1 MEHRNSP
8 GDEIIH
14 TAPAQL
20 SLEWSRTRLKHRYQI
35 AAASALV
42 TALGAP
48 AFAAQSDITI
58 STAAPP
64 ATPQIHGAV
73 VVGSIPGS
81 PFLHTVSATG
91 QAPLTFAATGL
102 PSGLSIDSSSGTI
115 SGTAPAAGSYP
126 ISVTVTNGSGSVA
139 ATLTLIAGST
149 LALTPPMG
157 WNSYDSFYADVKESD
172 VLAAAEAMKKVLQPY
187 GWDTVVIDYLWYD
200 PEKKRDANGRWL
212 PSPSK
217 YPSATGEVGFKPIA
231 DKVHALG
238 LKFGIHLMRGIPR
251 ASVTANDPIA
261 DSSYT
266 ASQAGNTGDTCAWD
280 DHMYGVRADT
290 EAGKAWYDSI
300 YGQYA
305 SWDVDFVKVDDMMNP
320 YGGNAYHGAEVE
332 AVHNSIVKSG
342 RSMVLSLSPGP
353 NQTRDVASL
362 NANANMWRT
371 VNDFWDTNGLSSLD
385 DEFDAANSWANTNG
399 ITPGHW
405 PDADMLPLG
414 TIGNRQ
420 CAFSHNQQVTVM
432 TLWSIMPSPLMF
444 GGMPIKLSGDTWTI
458 ALLTNEEVLAVNQ
471 DPLGSRGKRLSQQG
485 STEVWARDLSGGRK
499 AVALFNRGTQDATVS
514 VTFSQLGMT
523 GTPTVRDLWHKEDLT
538 EAATQISVNVPH
550 EGALMYTVTP
560 VGAGTGGTGGAG
572 GTSGA
577 GGASTDGTS
586 GSGGA
591 ISTGGTGDSGGTSG
605 SGGRSSA
612 GGRSSTG
619 GRSGNPGGGP
629 AAGGTE
635 AGGGSSSNVGG
646 TAGAGGTAVVGGSTA
661 AGGIAAGAPA
671 TGGTASGGQ
680 ATGGSALGGTQAG
693 GTAAGGAPSGGAA
706 TGGLTTSSSG
716 AAAAGAEKSGADD
729 ESGCSC
735 TLPSRDG
742 LPGRWLLSWL
752 ALGLAVCV
760 RRRGTPRARRAPAL
774 GGLPRLHVVARPQ
787 RLERHGAACRAE
799 LRRRY

>member
-1 MEHRNSP
+1 MKRSNSP
-8 GDEIIH
+8 GREIIY
-14 TAPAQL
+14 TAFSASGPL
-20 SLEWSRTRLKHRYQI
+20 SLDGSRSRRRRCCQI

-64 ATPQIHGAV
+64 ATPQIHGAMV
-73 VVGSIPGS
+73 IGSMPGS

-102 PSGLSIDSSSGTI
+102 PSGLTIDSSSGTI
-115 SGTAPAAGSYP
+115 SGTTPAAGSYP
-126 ISVTVTNGSGSVA
+126 ITVTVTNGSGSTT
-139 ATLTLIAGST
+139 ATLTLTAGST

-172 VLAAAEAMKKVLQPY
+172 VLAAAEAMKQVLQPY

-251 ASVTANDPIA
+251 ASVTANNPIA

-300 YGQYA
+300 YEQYA
-305 SWDVDFVKVDDMMNP
+305 SWSVDFVKVDDMMNP

-332 AVHNSIVKSG
+332 AVHNSIVETG

-371 VNDFWDTNGLSSLD
+371 VNDFWDTNGLSSMD
-385 DEFDAANSWANTNG
+385 DEFNAANSWANTNG

-420 CAFSHNQQVTVM
+420 CAFSHNQQVMVM

-444 GGMPIKLSGDTWTI
+444 GGMPIKLSGDTWTT

-499 AVALFNRGTQDATVS
+499 AVALFNRGTQDATVT
-514 VTFSQLGMT
+514 VTFSGLGVT
-523 GTPTVRDLWHKEDLT
+523 GTPTVRDLWHKEDLA
-538 EAATQISVNVPH
+538 EATSQISVNVPH
-550 EGALMYTVTP
+550 EGALMYTVSPPGT
-560 VGAGTGGTGGAG
+560 GTGGTG
-572 GTSGA
+572 
-577 GGASTDGTS
+577 GTS

-591 ISTGGTGDSGGTSG
+591 STGGTSGPGGATSAGGASSAGGTSS
-605 SGGRSSA
+605 SGGRS
-612 GGRSSTG
+612 GTG
-619 GRSGNPGGGP
+619 GRSGNPGGGS
-629 AAGGTE
+629 AAGGTLTGG
-635 AGGGSSSNVGG
+635 AGGSSSGGVNG
-646 TAGAGGTAVVGGSTA
+646 TAGAGGTTLVGGTTA
-661 AGGIAAGAPA
+661 TGGIA
-671 TGGTASGGQ
+671 
-680 ATGGSALGGTQAG
+680 AG
-693 GTAAGGAPSGGAA
+693 GTAAGGQATGGIAAGGGTAAGGTPSGGTAA
-706 TGGLTTSSSG
+706 GGTPSGGTAVQGTGGSTTSSTG
-716 AAAAGAEKSGADD
+716 GPAGDTGN

-735 TLPSRDG
+735 TSASRDG
-742 LPGRWLLSWL
+742 LPTRWLLSWAALLL
-752 ALGLAVCV
+752 AAHV
-760 RRRGTPRARRAPAL
+760 RRRKTGS
-774 GGLPRLHVVARPQ
+774 ARPVTSPGSSTSPLLLV
-787 RLERHGAACRAE
+787 RAATTPTKRT
-799 LRRRY
+799 